1 MNKIINGTRVAIQA
15 FSFFVSVVST
25 LPSSET
31 ILCGGQYVGYRT
43 VATAAHCVQKSLS
56 EEICVRFGLSE
67 LGGNETMVSC
77 SADHGGHGVQRI
89 LLHPDWNQTSMA
101 YDVALLWLDRIPT
114 ISDPIDLPDSSK
126 YDAWGTGLSVL
137 GYGLTHDDDEP
148 YFPASFPLRGS
159 NDLVV
164 LPPQDF
170 PLLEVDD
177 RVMIVAGDKRLLDP
191 LSNATT
197 VYTDT
202 CQGDSGGPLFF
213 RDPRTNH
220 SILVGITSWGI
231 GCGRR
236 GFPGVYTRVSA
247 VADWI
252 RGEIKKAV

>member
-1 MNKIINGTRVAIQA
+1 MNKITNGTRVAIQA

-56 EEICVRFGLSE
+56 GEMCIRFGLSE
-67 LGGNETMVSC
+67 LSVNETEGSC
-77 SADHGGHGVQRI
+77 TTDHGGHGVQRI
-89 LLHPDWNQTSMA
+89 FLHPDWNQTSMA
-101 YDVALLWLDRIPT
+101 YDVALLFLDREPM

-126 YDAWGTGLSVL
+126 YDVWGTALSVL
-137 GYGLTHDDDEP
+137 GYGLTHDDDDES
-148 YFPASFPLRGS
+148 FPASFPLRES

-164 LPPQDF
+164 LPPPDF
-170 PLLEVDD
+170 PLLLVND
-177 RVMIVAGDKRLLDP
+177 RVMIVAGDKRLMDP
-191 LSNATT
+191 LSNAT

-213 RDPRTNH
+213 RDEATNR